1 MHENV
6 THNRYY
12 ATFEA
17 FADAVL
23 TFLTQTVPKHF
34 GRFSS
39 RITDNFRVRDLR
51 NLRVVAS

>member
-1 MHENV
+1 MHEDV

-12 ATFEA
+12 ATFKA

-23 TFLTQTVPKHF
+23 TFLRQTVSKHF

-39 RITDNFRVRDLR
+39 RITDNFRVRDPR
-51 NLRVVAS
+51 NLRVVVS